1 MGELMGELE
10 AQSGGSAG
18 SAGQAVAA
26 IWCSSALIDG
36 VAVASVRLH
45 PVDGRIARI
54 ERGVAGG
61 PADLRLGVVLPGAA
75 NAHSH
80 LFHRLLRGRTHGDG
94 GDFWSWRDRMYAEA
108 EALNPASYEIVAR
121 EVFGEMLANGYT
133 AVGEFHYLHH
143 RPDGMPWPGEHAME
157 EAVVRAASVV
167 GIRLTLLDT
176 CYLAAGIRRPVRGAQ
191 RGFSDGTVERW
202 LERWH
207 ALRQAL
213 ADTAGPD
220 AAAGPGTGTVTLG
233 AALHSVRAVPRPE
246 IAAALAGLPADV
258 PLHVHLSEQPQENAE
273 CEQAYGRTPTG
284 LLAELGALTPR
295 LSVVHATHLTDADV
309 RLLGQAGVT
318 VVLCPSTEADL
329 GDGIGP
335 ALALARAGARLAIG
349 SDQNAV
355 VDPFLELR
363 GVEYG
368 QRLLSG
374 RRGRFTPAELG
385 TLISADGYRSLGHRG
400 GIAVGAWCD
409 LVEVDAQSVRTRGS
423 LPEQIGFA
431 ATAADVRRVLV
442 GGVVRSP

>member
-1 MGELMGELE
+1 MAGPE
-10 AQSGGSAG
+10 GSAP
-18 SAGQAVAA
+18 AL
-26 IWCSSALIDG
+26 WCASALIDG

-45 PVDGRIARI
+45 RVDGRIARI
-54 ERGVAGG
+54 ERGVPAG

-94 GDFWSWRDRMYAEA
+94 GDFWSWRSRMYAEA
-108 EALNPASYEIVAR
+108 ASLTPQSYEVVAR
-121 EVFGEMLANGYT
+121 EVFGEMLASGYT

-143 RPDGMPWPGEHAME
+143 QPDGTPWPGEHAME
-157 EAVVRAASVV
+157 RAVVRAASVV

-176 CYLAAGIRRPVRGAQ
+176 CYLAVGIRSPVRGPQ
-191 RGFSDGTVERW
+191 QGFSDGTVERW

-213 ADTAGPD
+213 VDTAGP
-220 AAAGPGTGTVTLG
+220 GTVTLG
-233 AALHSVRAVPRPE
+233 AALHSVRAVPRGA

-258 PLHVHLSEQPQENAE
+258 PLHVHVSERPQENAE

-284 LLAELGALTPR
+284 LLAELGALSPR

-309 RLLGQAGVT
+309 RLLGQAAVT
-318 VVLCPSTEADL
+318 VVLCPTTEADL

-335 ALALARAGARLAIG
+335 ALALAQAGARLAIG

-355 VDPFLELR
+355 IDPFVELR

-385 TLISADGYRSLGHRG
+385 TLVSADGYRSLGHRG
-400 GIAVGAWCD
+400 GLAVGAWCD
-409 LVEVDAQSVRTRGS
+409 LVEVDAQSVRTRGA
-423 LPEQIGFA
+423 LPEQIGFS
-431 ATAADVRRVLV
+431 ATAADVRRVFV